1 MESFIEDLKHS
12 VRMLVKNPGFTI
24 AALGSVLTS
33 ALRQN
38 R

>member
-1 MESFIEDLKHS
+1 MESLLEDLKYF